1 MKIANELDA
10 RKQMYEDEE
19 CGLPVLQDEGHEM
32 MLMVEVNLEEE
43 VIETQIGWYDEQI
56 MTMRRML

>member
-1 MKIANELDA
+1 
-10 RKQMYEDEE
+10 MYEDEE
-19 CGLPVLQDEGHEM
+19 CGLPVLQDEGDEM

-56 MTMRRML
+56 MTMRRKL